1 MMTIV
6 AVFVAI
12 AIAAAAAVVIAVS
25 LARKE
30 TFAETVQ
37 TKYEKYVAMLK
48 ARVRDSRFP
57 DPAPK
62 SEVLAALRRIHES
75 EATRV
80 RNPNAKRLHNAAIQ
94 RIGDGVSIAYGA
106 TAFMP
111 KSGLAAAL

>member
-1 MMTIV
+1 MTIV
-6 AVFVAI
+6 AVFVAVAVAVAVAI
-12 AIAAAAAVVIAVS
+12 AIFIAK
-25 LARKE
+25 KE

-80 RNPNAKRLHNAAIQ
+80 RNPNAKRLHNAAVQ
-94 RIGDGVSIAYGA
+94 RIGDAVDIAYGA
-106 TAFMP
+106 TTFMP